1 MEKSDTNLKK
11 TILGNGPEGELGISI
26 KTLQRHFACF
36 GSSGSGKTVA
46 SKVMIEELAKAGI
59 PIIAF
64 DPQGDIASLALSAS
78 ADELKENGVDTNI
91 QQMFQENV
99 EVIIWTP
106 GSSKG
111 IPICINPLQFDEV
124 SDMDTE
130 DKTRYFAA
138 TAKNIASLVG
148 YDLDSD
154 DGKSAEAVMSVIF
167 EYCNDQNNTL
177 NDFSDL
183 VDLVDELPDTV
194 ATTVSSVGTRSFL
207 KKLSKKLSL
216 LTLGSRKL
224 IFQTGVPANID
235 VLLGLDGSTEK
246 TRISIIYLN
255 TLHSSEEKEFF
266 ISGICQLLYR
276 WMLRNPLTSGQ
287 DGVQCAMFIDEIAP
301 YIPPVKVP
309 SCKESLELLF
319 RQGRKYGVSSL
330 IATQSP
336 GDIDYKAIGQ
346 FSTFTLGTL
355 NTKQD
360 IEKVKKRLESIAPKE
375 IDYIVNKLPALKPGN
390 FLLISPDEYDKV
402 QTLNVRW
409 LVTQHVVVSEH
420 QISDLVT
427 DELKNYYLNEEN
439 SSVNN
444 EDSVDNIPETK
455 PSKNDIHDQEKPE
468 DEITSNA
475 EPTQDIYHHGEKLES
490 EEKEVRSGKSSSGTL
505 ISVVRSN
512 IYERDVNDKIKRYME
527 GTFFKSE
534 TLEASSFTYL
544 PLIMVKLVFL
554 DVKGVFKK
562 TVTEIPEKLYL
573 DYDNMDI
580 MYVDKKHF
588 MFESVIDSDPHKI
601 EDIDNYCIVEKFT
614 KEEIDFDFRAL
625 GGKKVNKRKVKS
637 SLERKYR
644 VNVRDSELIL
654 FPIWECTLRNK
665 KTNKKREL
673 IIDSVF
679 GNEITL

>member
-11 TILGNGPEGELGISI
+11 TILGNGSEGELGISV

-78 ADELKENGVDTNI
+78 VDELKENGVDTNI

-99 EVIIWTP
+99 EVVIWTP

-124 SDMDTE
+124 SDMDAE

-167 EYCNDQNNTL
+167 EYCNDQNKTL
-177 NDFSDL
+177 DDFSDL
-183 VDLVDELPDTV
+183 VDLVDELPGKV

-235 VLLGLDGSTEK
+235 ALLGLDGSTEK

-287 DGVQCAMFIDEIAP
+287 DGVQCAMFIDE
-301 YIPPVKVP
+301 
-309 SCKESLELLF
+309 
-319 RQGRKYGVSSL
+319 
-330 IATQSP
+330 
-336 GDIDYKAIGQ
+336 
-346 FSTFTLGTL
+346 
-355 NTKQD
+355 
-360 IEKVKKRLESIAPKE
+360 RLRP
-375 IDYIVNKLPALKPGN
+375 
-390 FLLISPDEYDKV
+390 
-402 QTLNVRW
+402 
-409 LVTQHVVVSEH
+409 
-420 QISDLVT
+420 
-427 DELKNYYLNEEN
+427 
-439 SSVNN
+439 
-444 EDSVDNIPETK
+444 
-455 PSKNDIHDQEKPE
+455 
-468 DEITSNA
+468 
-475 EPTQDIYHHGEKLES
+475 IYHL
-490 EEKEVRSGKSSSGTL
+490 
-505 ISVVRSN
+505 
-512 IYERDVNDKIKRYME
+512 
-527 GTFFKSE
+527 
-534 TLEASSFTYL
+534 
-544 PLIMVKLVFL
+544 
-554 DVKGVFKK
+554 
-562 TVTEIPEKLYL
+562 
-573 DYDNMDI
+573 
-580 MYVDKKHF
+580 
-588 MFESVIDSDPHKI
+588 
-601 EDIDNYCIVEKFT
+601 
-614 KEEIDFDFRAL
+614 
-625 GGKKVNKRKVKS
+625 
-637 SLERKYR
+637 
-644 VNVRDSELIL
+644 
-654 FPIWECTLRNK
+654 
-665 KTNKKREL
+665 
-673 IIDSVF
+673 
-679 GNEITL
+679 

>member
-1 MEKSDTNLKK
+1 MEKTKGNLKK
-11 TILGNGPEGELGISI
+11 TVLGNGPDGVLGISV

-78 ADELKENGVDTNI
+78 VDELKKNGVNTDI
-91 QQMFQENV
+91 QQTFQENV
-99 EVIIWTP
+99 EVVIWTP

-124 SDMDTE
+124 SDMDDE
-130 DKTRYFAA
+130 DKTRYYAA

-167 EYCNDQNNTL
+167 EYCNDHKKVL
-177 NDFSDL
+177 DDFSDL
-183 VDLVDELPDTV
+183 VALVDELPDKV
-194 ATTVSSVGTRSFL
+194 ATIVSSVGPRSFL

-235 VLLGLDGSTEK
+235 ALLGLDGSTDK

-276 WMLRNPLTSGQ
+276 WMLRNPLKNGQ
-287 DGVQCAMFIDEIAP
+287 EGVQCAMFIDEIAP

-409 LVTQHVVVSEH
+409 LVTQHVVISEH
-420 QISDLVT
+420 QISDLVPNN
-427 DELKNYYLNEEN
+427 LKNYYLNEEN
-439 SSVNN
+439 SQIDGEESENDV
-444 EDSVDNIPETK
+444 PEVE
-455 PSKNDIHDQEKPE
+455 PLQNDIHDQEE
-468 DEITSNA
+468 ADDEISSVSDSVENIDT
-475 EPTQDIYHHGEKLES
+475 Y
-490 EEKEVRSGKSSSGTL
+490 EEKKIKTDNADKNTS
-505 ISVVRSN
+505 ISVVKSN
-512 IYERDVNDKIKRYME
+512 IYERDVSDKVKRYMG
-527 GTFFKSE
+527 GTIFKSE
-534 TLEASSFTYL
+534 KLETSSFTYL
-544 PLIMVKLVFL
+544 PLIMVELVFL
-554 DVKGVFKK
+554 DVKGIFKK

-580 MYVDKKHF
+580 MFVDNKHF

-614 KEEIDFDFRAL
+614 KDEIDFDFRGL
-625 GGKKVNKRKVKS
+625 GGKKVNKKKVKS

-654 FPIWECTLRNK
+654 FPIWQCTLRNK

-673 IIDSVF
+673 ILDSVF
-679 GNEITL
+679 GNEMTL

>member
-1 MEKSDTNLKK
+1 MTMDQKKGLTVIGKGSD
-11 TILGNGPEGELGISI
+11 GPLGISV

-78 ADELKENGVDTNI
+78 VDDLKKNGVDPKI
-91 QQMFQENV
+91 QEVFQENV
-99 EVIIWTP
+99 EVVIWTP

-124 SDMDTE
+124 IDMDTE
-130 DKTRYFAA
+130 DRTRYYSA
-138 TAKNIASLVG
+138 TAKNIASLLG
-148 YDLDSD
+148 YDLDND

-167 EYCNDQNNTL
+167 EHCNNNNIIL
-177 NDFSDL
+177 DDFGAMVSL
-183 VDLVDELPDTV
+183 LDEMPPQV
-194 ATTVSSVGTRSFL
+194 TTIINSVGTSSFL
-207 KKLSKKLSL
+207 RGLKKKISL

-235 VLLGLDGSTEK
+235 ALLGLDGSTKK

-266 ISGICQLLYR
+266 ISGISQLLYR
-276 WMLRNPLTSGQ
+276 WMLKNPLKSDQ
-287 DGVQCAMFIDEIAP
+287 DGVQCAMFIDEIVP

-346 FSTFTLGTL
+346 FSTFILGTL

-375 IDYIVNKLPALKPGN
+375 IDYIVKKLPALKPGN
-390 FLLISPDEYDKV
+390 FLLISPDEYDIV
-402 QTLNVRW
+402 QKLNVRW
-409 LVTQHVVVSEH
+409 LVTQHIVISEY
-420 QISDLVT
+420 QLS
-427 DELKNYYLNEEN
+427 ELIPTELRNYYQKKDDN
-439 SSVNN
+439 SVNKN
-444 EDSVDNIPETK
+444 K
-455 PSKNDIHDQEKPE
+455 HSKNHKDMKSIK
-468 DEITSNA
+468 
-475 EPTQDIYHHGEKLES
+475 QDDKKINKTRFKES
-490 EEKEVRSGKSSSGTL
+490 
-505 ISVVRSN
+505 ISVVKSN
-512 IYERDVNDKIKRYME
+512 IYERDVADKAKRYLE
-527 GTFFKSE
+527 GTIFKSE
-534 TLEASSFTYL
+534 KLEDASFNYL
-544 PLIMVKLVFL
+544 PLIMVEIIFL
-554 DVKGVFKK
+554 DVKGIFKK

-580 MYVDKKHF
+580 FYVDNNIFK
-588 MFESVIDSDPHKI
+588 FESVIDSDPHKI
-601 EDIDNYCIVEKFT
+601 EDIDNYCIVEEYDKDD
-614 KEEIDFDFRAL
+614 IDFDYRAL
-625 GGKKVNKRKVKS
+625 GGKKLNKKKVKS

-644 VNVRDSELIL
+644 VNVKDSELIL
-654 FPIWECTLRNK
+654 FPIWECTLKHK
-665 KTNKKREL
+665 KTHKTRDL
-673 IIDSVF
+673 ILDSIF

>member
-1 MEKSDTNLKK
+1 MEKSKGNLKK
-11 TILGNGPEGELGISI
+11 TVLGIGPEGVLGISV

-78 ADELKENGVDTNI
+78 VDELKKNGVDTDI
-91 QQMFQENV
+91 QQTFQENV
-99 EVIIWTP
+99 EVVIWTP

-124 SDMDTE
+124 SDMDDE
-130 DKTRYFAA
+130 DKTRYYAA

-167 EYCNDQNNTL
+167 EYCNDYKKDL
-177 NDFSDL
+177 DDFSDL
-183 VDLVDELPDTV
+183 VALVDELPDKV
-194 ATTVSSVGTRSFL
+194 ATIVSSVGTRSFL

-235 VLLGLDGSTEK
+235 ALLGLDGSTDK

-276 WMLRNPLTSGQ
+276 WMLKNPLKSGQ
-287 DGVQCAMFIDEIAP
+287 EGVQCAMFIDEIAP

-375 IDYIVNKLPALKPGN
+375 IDFIVNKLPALKPGN
-390 FLLISPDEYDKV
+390 FLLISPDEYDRV

-409 LVTQHVVVSEH
+409 LVTQHVVISEH
-420 QISDLVT
+420 QISDLVS
-427 DELKNYYLNEEN
+427 DELKNYYLNEE
-439 SSVNN
+439 SSSANN
-444 EDSVDNIPETK
+444 EDSVDNNPDTDLLQ
-455 PSKNDIHDQEKPE
+455 NDIRDQEEPE
-468 DEITSNA
+468 DEITFDA
-475 EPTQDIYHHGEKLES
+475 EPAQKIDDHGKKDES
-490 EEKEVRSGKSSSGTL
+490 EEKEVRTGKSILGTS

-512 IYERDVNDKIKRYME
+512 IYERDVNDKIKRYLE

-534 TLEASSFTYL
+534 KLEASSFTYL
-544 PLIMVKLVFL
+544 PLIMVELVFL
-554 DVKGVFKK
+554 DVKGIFKK

-580 MYVDKKHF
+580 MFVNNKHF

-614 KEEIDFDFRAL
+614 KDEIDFDFRAL
-625 GGKKVNKRKVKS
+625 GVKKSIR
-637 SLERKYR
+637 RR
-644 VNVRDSELIL
+644 
-654 FPIWECTLRNK
+654 
-665 KTNKKREL
+665 
-673 IIDSVF
+673 
-679 GNEITL
+679 

>member
-1 MEKSDTNLKK
+1 MEKSKGNLKK
-11 TILGNGPEGELGISI
+11 TVLGNGPEGVLGISV

-78 ADELKENGVDTNI
+78 VDELKKNGVDTDI
-91 QQMFQENV
+91 QQTFQENV
-99 EVIIWTP
+99 EVVIWTP

-124 SDMDTE
+124 SDMDDE
-130 DKTRYFAA
+130 DKTRYYAA

-167 EYCNDQNNTL
+167 EYCNDHKKVL
-177 NDFSDL
+177 DDFSDL
-183 VDLVDELPDTV
+183 VALVDELPDKV
-194 ATTVSSVGTRSFL
+194 ATIVSSVGTRSFL

-235 VLLGLDGSTEK
+235 ALLGLDGSTDK

-276 WMLRNPLTSGQ
+276 WMLRNPLKNGQ
-287 DGVQCAMFIDEIAP
+287 EGVQCAMFIDEIAP

-409 LVTQHVVVSEH
+409 LVTQHVVISEH
-420 QISDLVT
+420 QISDLVPNN
-427 DELKNYYLNEEN
+427 LKNYYLNQEN
-439 SSVNN
+439 SQIDGEESENDV
-444 EDSVDNIPETK
+444 PEVE
-455 PSKNDIHDQEKPE
+455 PLQNDIHDQEE
-468 DEITSNA
+468 ADDEISSVSDSVENIDT
-475 EPTQDIYHHGEKLES
+475 Y
-490 EEKEVRSGKSSSGTL
+490 EEKKIKTDNADKNTS
-505 ISVVRSN
+505 ISVVKSN
-512 IYERDVNDKIKRYME
+512 IYERDVSDKVKRYMG
-527 GTFFKSE
+527 GTIFKSE
-534 TLEASSFTYL
+534 KLETSSFTYL
-544 PLIMVKLVFL
+544 PLIMVELVFL
-554 DVKGVFKK
+554 DVKGIFKK

-580 MYVDKKHF
+580 MFVDNKHF

-614 KEEIDFDFRAL
+614 KDEIDFDFRGL
-625 GGKKVNKRKVKS
+625 GGKKVNKKKVKS

-654 FPIWECTLRNK
+654 FPIWQCTLKNK

-673 IIDSVF
+673 TLDSVF
-679 GNEITL
+679 GNEMTL

>member
-1 MEKSDTNLKK
+1 MEKSKGNLKK
-11 TILGNGPEGELGISI
+11 TVLGNGPEGVLGISV

-78 ADELKENGVDTNI
+78 VDELKKNGVDTDI
-91 QQMFQENV
+91 QQTFQENV
-99 EVIIWTP
+99 EVVIWTP

-124 SDMDTE
+124 SDMDDE
-130 DKTRYFAA
+130 DKTRYYAA

-148 YDLDSD
+148 YDLESD

-167 EYCNDQNNTL
+167 EYCNDHKKVL
-177 NDFSDL
+177 DDFSDL
-183 VDLVDELPDTV
+183 VALVDELPDKV
-194 ATTVSSVGTRSFL
+194 ATIVSSVGTRSFL

-235 VLLGLDGSTEK
+235 ALLGLDGSTDK

-276 WMLRNPLTSGQ
+276 WMLRNPLKNGQ
-287 DGVQCAMFIDEIAP
+287 EGVQCAMFIDEIAP

-409 LVTQHVVVSEH
+409 LVTQHVVISEH
-420 QISDLVT
+420 QISDLVPNN
-427 DELKNYYLNEEN
+427 LKNYYLNQEN
-439 SSVNN
+439 SQIDGEESENDV
-444 EDSVDNIPETK
+444 PEVE
-455 PSKNDIHDQEKPE
+455 PLQNDIHDQEE
-468 DEITSNA
+468 ADDEISSVSDSVENIDT
-475 EPTQDIYHHGEKLES
+475 Y
-490 EEKEVRSGKSSSGTL
+490 EEKKIKTDNADKNTS
-505 ISVVRSN
+505 ISVVKSN
-512 IYERDVNDKIKRYME
+512 IYERDVSDKVKRYMG
-527 GTFFKSE
+527 GTIFKSE
-534 TLEASSFTYL
+534 KLETSSFTYL
-544 PLIMVKLVFL
+544 PLIMVELVFL
-554 DVKGVFKK
+554 DVKGIFKK

-580 MYVDKKHF
+580 MFVDNKHF

-614 KEEIDFDFRAL
+614 KDEIDFDFRGL
-625 GGKKVNKRKVKS
+625 GGKKVNKKKVKS

-654 FPIWECTLRNK
+654 FPIWQCTLRNK

-673 IIDSVF
+673 ILDSVF
-679 GNEITL
+679 GNEMTL

>member
-1 MEKSDTNLKK
+1 MEKTKGNLKK
-11 TILGNGPEGELGISI
+11 TVLGNGPDGVLGISV

-78 ADELKENGVDTNI
+78 VDELKKNGVDTDI
-91 QQMFQENV
+91 QQTFQENV
-99 EVIIWTP
+99 EVVIWTP

-124 SDMDTE
+124 SDMDDE
-130 DKTRYFAA
+130 DKTRYYAA

-167 EYCNDQNNTL
+167 EYCNDHKKVL
-177 NDFSDL
+177 DDFSDL
-183 VDLVDELPDTV
+183 VALVDELPDKV
-194 ATTVSSVGTRSFL
+194 ATIVSSVGPRSFL

-235 VLLGLDGSTEK
+235 ALLGLDGSTDK

-276 WMLRNPLTSGQ
+276 WMLRNPLKNGQ
-287 DGVQCAMFIDEIAP
+287 EGVQCAMFIDEIAP

-409 LVTQHVVVSEH
+409 LVTQHVVISEH
-420 QISDLVT
+420 QISDLVPNN
-427 DELKNYYLNEEN
+427 LKNYYLNQEN
-439 SSVNN
+439 SQIDGEESENDV
-444 EDSVDNIPETK
+444 PEVE
-455 PSKNDIHDQEKPE
+455 PLQNDIHDQEE
-468 DEITSNA
+468 ADDEISSVSDSVENIDT
-475 EPTQDIYHHGEKLES
+475 Y
-490 EEKEVRSGKSSSGTL
+490 EEKKIKTDNADKNTS
-505 ISVVRSN
+505 ISVVKSN
-512 IYERDVNDKIKRYME
+512 IYERDVSDKVKRYMG
-527 GTFFKSE
+527 GTIFKSE
-534 TLEASSFTYL
+534 KLETSSFTYL
-544 PLIMVKLVFL
+544 PLIMVELVFL
-554 DVKGVFKK
+554 DVKGIFKK

-580 MYVDKKHF
+580 MFVDNKHF

-614 KEEIDFDFRAL
+614 KDEIDFDFRGL
-625 GGKKVNKRKVKS
+625 GGKKVNKKKVKS

-654 FPIWECTLRNK
+654 FPIWQCTLRNK

-673 IIDSVF
+673 ILDSVF
-679 GNEITL
+679 GNEMTL

>member
-1 MEKSDTNLKK
+1 MDKTNTISDQTV
-11 TILGNGPEGELGISI
+11 LGNGPEGPLGISV

-78 ADELKENGVDTNI
+78 VDELKENGVDTNI
-91 QQMFQENV
+91 QQMFQDNV
-99 EVIIWTP
+99 EVVIWTP

-124 SDMDTE
+124 SDMDAE

-167 EYCNDQNNTL
+167 EYCNDHKKVL
-177 NDFSDL
+177 DDFGDL
-183 VDLVDELPDTV
+183 VDLVDELPDKV
-194 ATTVSSVGTRSFL
+194 ATIVSSVGTRSFL

-235 VLLGLDGSTEK
+235 ALLGLDGSTDK

-276 WMLRNPLTSGQ
+276 WMLKNPLKSGQ
-287 DGVQCAMFIDEIAP
+287 EGVQCAMFIDEIAP

-375 IDYIVNKLPALKPGN
+375 IDFIVNKLPALKPGH
-390 FLLISPDEYDKV
+390 FLLISPDEYDRV

-409 LVTQHVVVSEH
+409 LVTQHVVISEH
-420 QISDLVT
+420 QISDLVP

-444 EDSVDNIPETK
+444 EPSVDNIPETE
-455 PSKNDIHDQEKPE
+455 PLQNDIHDQEEAE
-468 DEITSNA
+468 DEITSDV
-475 EPTQDIYHHGEKLES
+475 EPAQDIDDHGEKDES
-490 EEKEVRSGKSSSGTL
+490 EEKEVRTGKSSSGAS

-534 TLEASSFTYL
+534 KLEASSFTYL
-544 PLIMVKLVFL
+544 PLIMVELVFL

-573 DYDNMDI
+573 D
-580 MYVDKKHF
+580 
-588 MFESVIDSDPHKI
+588 SA
-601 EDIDNYCIVEKFT
+601 C
-614 KEEIDFDFRAL
+614 
-625 GGKKVNKRKVKS
+625 
-637 SLERKYR
+637 
-644 VNVRDSELIL
+644 
-654 FPIWECTLRNK
+654 
-665 KTNKKREL
+665 
-673 IIDSVF
+673 
-679 GNEITL
+679 